1 MGGEAE
7 ILAVEIPSDRKPYW
21 TRFGSIVGALVF
33 LAIFPFFFERDAQT
47 EGFQIL
53 AFGMGLAV
61 FALACYVRPRTL
73 ELRLEGEQVVLV
85 RGTVASEVSLPVTK
99 VHRIHF
105 TPLGHV
111 LGQSLDY
118 LEMGEQNAKRLPG
131 GPAWF
136 PIRNGGSGSRKSS
149 IAFSTQSGRCGE
161 EVTRPTRREGPDQI
175 PSMIPLRAGLARIAG
190 SALASSGW

>member
-1 MGGEAE
+1 MAREAE
-7 ILAVEIPSDRKPYW
+7 ILAVEIPSDRKSYW
-21 TRFGSIVGALVF
+21 VRFGSIVGVLVF

-47 EGFQIL
+47 EGFQIV

-73 ELRLEGEQVVLV
+73 MLRLEGEQVVLS
-85 RGTVASEVSLPVTK
+85 RGAVASAVSLPVSK

-118 LEMGEQNAKRLPG
+118 LEMGEQNAKRLPRW
-131 GPAWF
+131 GPCLVADPERRRRIEEELDRF
-136 PIRNGGSGSRKSS
+136 LDAVREVRRGS
-149 IAFSTQSGRCGE
+149 
-161 EVTRPTRREGPDQI
+161 D
-175 PSMIPLRAGLARIAG
+175 
-190 SALASSGW
+190 